1 MKINAIIINKDR
13 NNKVKSVPEYRSK
26 LILLT
31 IYLSAFV
38 ILGVA
43 VAISNKDELYQSLNI
58 SLSEYFSFIKA
69 ESRAD
74 IFIGLLSHNLL
85 FVFIIL
91 FFSFNVFGNV
101 FVYILSGL
109 KIAGMSTV
117 VTYLYSE
124 YQLKGIEYS
133 LFVFMPGKLIF
144 ILSIIML
151 ILQSTSLINTIV
163 LKKNDRRISLKGKIT
178 ELVFIFILITLST
191 AIDTLTASMFSE
203 LFQL

>member
-13 NNKVKSVPEYRSK
+13 NNKVKSVPEYRGK

-43 VAISNKDELYQSLNI
+43 VAITNKDELYQSLNI

-69 ESRAD
+69 ESRAE

-191 AIDTLTASMFSE
+191 AIDSLTASMFSE

>member
-13 NNKVKSVPEYRSK
+13 NNKVKSVPEYRGK